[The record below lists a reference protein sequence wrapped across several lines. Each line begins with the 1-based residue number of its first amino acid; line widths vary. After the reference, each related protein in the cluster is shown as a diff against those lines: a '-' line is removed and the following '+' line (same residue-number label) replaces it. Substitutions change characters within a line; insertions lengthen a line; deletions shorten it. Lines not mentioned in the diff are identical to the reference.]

1 MAARKIRDKARK
13 LAAHLLEAS
22 EEDLEWEPG
31 KFFVKGAPSKS
42 KTIQEIAF
50 AAYTNFPAGLEPGLE
65 AVHYYDPPNLTFIE
79 EPGNRRSVVLW
90 PWMIAG
96 TLSIR

>member
-1 MAARKIRDKARK
+1 MGTYASRSTPTSGAATAMAARKIREKAK
-13 LAAHLLEAS
+13 KIAALLLEAS

-50 AAYTNFPAGLEPGLE
+50 AAYTNIPAGWKRDWKP
-65 AVHYYDPPNLTFIE
+65 
-79 EPGNRRSVVLW
+79 
-90 PWMIAG
+90 
-96 TLSIR
+96 